1 LARPYVRSPTE
12 SHRRGRACSA
22 LRLLT
27 AAIPIAALTLPLR
40 AQQTPAGSLTVEGG
54 VAFINPGSPVLPES
68 EFNSRPIPRLP
79 DGHVDLT
86 GPWVGGGT
94 VEDIGRDGGL
104 QGDFPLLP
112 WARELRDKRRRQDE
126 PYTACLPMGPL
137 RSNPYPWKFA
147 ASYTSKGLTHM
158 YILHELGDAGNHR
171 VVYMDGR
178 KHPEDLIPTWTGHSI
193 GWWEGDT
200 LVVDAVGFNDRW
212 WFDRR
217 GTPHTE
223 QLHVIERYTRLN
235 YGQIRNNATLEDP
248 GAFSRP
254 VTLTF
259 TARLLRPDPRTGVGD
274 LLEFICNEDNQYGRA
289 GNFQPGTGGAGNK

>member
-1 LARPYVRSPTE
+1 MKLVLIVGLSV
-12 SHRRGRACSA
+12 
-22 LRLLT
+22 
-27 AAIPIAALTLPLR
+27 AALTLPLR

-54 VAFINPGSPVLPES
+54 VAFINPGSPVLAES
-68 EFNSRPIPRLP
+68 EFDSRPIPRLP

-147 ASYTSKGLTHM
+147 ASYTSKGLTHT

-193 GWWEGDT
+193 GRWEGDT
-200 LVVDAVGFNDRW
+200 LVIDAVGFNDKW

-254 VTLTF
+254 VNLTF

-289 GNFQPGTGGAGNK
+289 GNFQPGTGAGNK